1 MQKLIVF
8 IIFFWT
14 ADVALLQA
22 STVDSSSPSSNLEP
36 SPSSVDQASNS
47 SSNMSG
53 SPVVQTTMTL
63 NLNASVFENNT
74 SQTTIQPA
82 LATTYT
88 QPSQTVNASISATAT
103 VALNCADVNWTHSF
117 PLCSDKGCV
126 KENMKILDTMSRCF
140 EEKSENVSFSKM
152 DMPAKLMSM
161 GKGFVKVMKAKLDN
175 CSAGNCNDS
184 EVFVI
189 GKMAMEVGVINCA
202 RFNNTKME
210 SMEFPNYKHPA
221 FNGKNMA
228 DSIDI
233 PISELPKIGK
243 FMYVVAVMP
252 NVFGVENLKK
262 NDMDWEDSDIGGSK
276 LHELYVVEDKLYTHK
291 QAPKKRINS
300 NLISAWFYHEE
311 AEFKKP
317 ALITLKHL
325 HASDENFDSSC
336 VFWDER
342 MWSKDGSS
350 VKTTGP
356 SETICKSFVKPCV
369 KTFAVLSKVAEK
381 VDDSDRKLFV
391 TVATVLGSFSI
402 VSLLICA
409 IVAIVINYHQF
420 DKMRIAL
427 NMDVSLLLSQLVFF
441 IGLPTSATLFHSNP
455 KTCEVVNPFL
465 QFFELAALSWL
476 LMEGIYYYSTLK
488 PLFNDNNTVP
498 IVFYFAVGWG
508 IPVAFASA
516 CAEFNYPH
524 FGIPERSEFC
534 WMFVRGSEAWYFG
547 APVLILV
554 VLNLITRACTLKE
567 VITWQDD
574 PDDIRLERAKYRLVT
589 SVVIMLAIV
598 LTWLSG
604 ILAVNNTTSKTYHYF
619 FIVFYTFQG
628 LLVLLF
634 YCIRNQEMWEFRKGK
649 KEEEEKEKN
658 KTYDFVY
665 HP

>member
-1 MQKLIVF
+1 MQKFIVF
-8 IIFFWT
+8 IIFFWR

-63 NLNASVFENNT
+63 DLSASVFENNT

-82 LATTYT
+82 PATSDT

-126 KENMKILDTMSRCF
+126 KENMKILDAMSRCF

-152 DMPAKLMSM
+152 DMPEKLMSM
-161 GKGFVKVMKAKLDN
+161 GRSFVKEMKAKLDN

-184 EVFVI
+184 EIFVI

-210 SMEFPNYKHPA
+210 SMEFPNYTHPA

-233 PISELPKIGK
+233 AISELPKTGK

-300 NLISAWFYHEE
+300 NFISAVFYHEE

-325 HASDENFDSSC
+325 H
-336 VFWDER
+336 VR
-342 MWSKDGSS
+342 
-350 VKTTGP
+350 
-356 SETICKSFVKPCV
+356 
-369 KTFAVLSKVAEK
+369 
-381 VDDSDRKLFV
+381 
-391 TVATVLGSFSI
+391 TVL
-402 VSLLICA
+402 
-409 IVAIVINYHQF
+409 
-420 DKMRIAL
+420 
-427 NMDVSLLLSQLVFF
+427 
-441 IGLPTSATLFHSNP
+441 
-455 KTCEVVNPFL
+455 
-465 QFFELAALSWL
+465 
-476 LMEGIYYYSTLK
+476 
-488 PLFNDNNTVP
+488 
-498 IVFYFAVGWG
+498 
-508 IPVAFASA
+508 
-516 CAEFNYPH
+516 
-524 FGIPERSEFC
+524 
-534 WMFVRGSEAWYFG
+534 
-547 APVLILV
+547 
-554 VLNLITRACTLKE
+554 
-567 VITWQDD
+567 
-574 PDDIRLERAKYRLVT
+574 
-589 SVVIMLAIV
+589 
-598 LTWLSG
+598 
-604 ILAVNNTTSKTYHYF
+604 
-619 FIVFYTFQG
+619 
-628 LLVLLF
+628 
-634 YCIRNQEMWEFRKGK
+634 
-649 KEEEEKEKN
+649 
-658 KTYDFVY
+658 
-665 HP
+665 